1 MTLIHAE
8 CERVIGAP
16 AETVYAFLADY
27 RDHHPHILP
36 TDNFFDVTV
45 LEGDVGAGVLVAY
58 RFLAGGRERSY
69 RLRVSEPRPGM
80 TLVERDELSTM
91 VMTYTVTPEGD
102 GATCHVKITGE
113 WQSAGGV
120 EGIMERV
127 FAPSA
132 LRAIFEREL
141 ALLDAAIKS
150 A

>member
-1 MTLIHAE
+1 MSLIHAE
-8 CERVIGAP
+8 CERVFGAP

-36 TDNFFDVTV
+36 TDTFFDVTV
-45 LEGDVGAGVLVAY
+45 LEGDVGADVLIAY

-91 VMTYTVTPEGD
+91 VMTYMVTPGDD
-102 GATCHVKITGE
+102 GATCRVKITGE
-113 WQSAGGV
+113 WQSASGV

-127 FAPSA
+127 FAPAA
-132 LRAIFEREL
+132 LRAIFEQEL
-141 ALLDAAIKS
+141 ALLDAEVIS

>member
-1 MTLIHAE
+1 MSLIHAE
-8 CERVIGAP
+8 CERVVAAP

-36 TDNFFDVTV
+36 TDTFFDVTV
-45 LEGDVGAGVLVAY
+45 LEGDVGAGVLIAY

-69 RLRVSEPRPGM
+69 QLRVSEPRPGM

-91 VMTYTVTPEGD
+91 VMTYMVTPED
-102 GATCHVKITGE
+102 GGAICRVKITGE
-113 WQSAGGV
+113 WQSASGV
-120 EGIMERV
+120 EGIMERA
-127 FAPSA
+127 FAPAA

-141 ALLDAAIKS
+141 ALLDAEVKS

>member
-102 GATCHVKITGE
+102 GATCRVKITGE

-141 ALLDAAIKS
+141 ALLDAAVKS

>member
-1 MTLIHAE
+1 MTLIHAV

-36 TDNFFDVTV
+36 TDTFFDATV

-69 RLRVSEPRPGM
+69 RLRVSEPKPGM
-80 TLVERDELSTM
+80 TLVERDDLSTM
-91 VMTYTVTPEGD
+91 VMTYAVTSEGD
-102 GATCHVKITGE
+102 GATCRVKITGE

-120 EGIMERV
+120 EGIFERV

-132 LRAIFEREL
+132 PRMIFEREL
-141 ALLDAAIKS
+141 ALLDAAVKS
-150 A
+150 G

>member
-69 RLRVSEPRPGM
+69 RLRVSDHGQ
-80 TLVERDELSTM
+80 
-91 VMTYTVTPEGD
+91 G
-102 GATCHVKITGE
+102 
-113 WQSAGGV
+113 
-120 EGIMERV
+120 
-127 FAPSA
+127 
-132 LRAIFEREL
+132 
-141 ALLDAAIKS
+141 
-150 A
+150 